1 MRTSNIH
8 RRSVLRGLAALGSTG
23 LLGSALAQA
32 GKDGWPSK
40 PIRLVVPYQAGGA
53 TDITARALG
62 KSSRPAWA
70 SPCWWTTGVA
80 LAA

>member
-8 RRSVLRGLAALGSTG
+8 RRSVLQGLAAFGSTG

-40 PIRLVVPYQAGGA
+40 PIRLVVP
-53 TDITARALG
+53 
-62 KSSRPAWA
+62 
-70 SPCWWTTGVA
+70 
-80 LAA
+80 